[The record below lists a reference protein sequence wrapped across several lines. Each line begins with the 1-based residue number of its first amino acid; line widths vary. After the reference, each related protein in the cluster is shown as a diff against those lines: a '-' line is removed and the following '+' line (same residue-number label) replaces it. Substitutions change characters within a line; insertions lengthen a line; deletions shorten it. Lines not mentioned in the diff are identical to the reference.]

1 MRRKLFFCAFM
12 IIVLTFI
19 VCSIYQEY
27 SQDDIKNNLSET
39 ILTGKVISIQDDSD
53 KTKLVIEKDDG
64 ERVLVSYYGQQNISN
79 EWYGSLVKIPCK
91 LELPRGQS
99 NPRCFDYKLYL
110 KSQKISYITSAD
122 TIYEMKKTDNLYDK
136 FCKGLLIKKEQFLN
150 SISDTETRAFVEGIL
165 FGNKANLDEDVY
177 EDFKSNGTAHILAVS
192 GLHVGII
199 YKIVEKLLGKV
210 QKISNGTISIAVL
223 WCLGILTGWTPS
235 VIRAVGM
242 IYIKLYALYFDKRYD
257 SLTAMAAT
265 ALFMIAKNPYVVF
278 NASFQMSYMAVL
290 SIMLVMPHIPKVVP
304 DFLAIIVSVNVGL
317 IPYQLLQFNTFSIT
331 SFIANVPVVYLAGIT
346 LPIIFVFFCIFMLTG
361 LNIGILEVVVNAVS
375 KFTITANELF
385 TFELDAIDVVSPP
398 MWLCV
403 LIYGVI
409 FLLFSE
415 YVSILKERKEQK
427 KLIIIIAFI
436 CFASIGS
443 VFIFHSDFD
452 EADIVFVDV
461 GQGDCIHLK
470 AGDKN
475 ILIDG
480 GGKSDY
486 SVGKNILK
494 PYLLK
499 NGAKT
504 VDLAIATHKHMD
516 HYKGLE
522 ELVEE
527 GMAKSIEVGLTA
539 GKRYRVSENVTIDTL
554 WPLEISGGDVN
565 QDENKNCSVFM
576 ITYNKTKILIT
587 GDLDSEGEKE
597 MMEYY
602 GDSDILKAD
611 ILKIGHHGSQYS
623 TSEEFLEKVDPV
635 YSIIQ
640 VGRNNYGH
648 PHAKTIEKIRKKGII
663 LRNDE
668 NGAVGFNLEKGK
680 IECCTMM

>member
-12 IIVLTFI
+12 IIALAFI
-19 VCSIYQEY
+19 ICSIYQDY
-27 SQDDIKNNLSET
+27 SQDYIKKDISET
-39 ILTGKVISIQDDSD
+39 SLMGKVLSLQGDSD
-53 KTKLVIEKDDG
+53 KTKLLIEKEDG

-79 EWYGSLVKIPCK
+79 EWHGSLVKIPCK
-91 LELPRGQS
+91 LEIPRGQS

-110 KSQKISYITSAD
+110 KSQKISYIASAD
-122 TIYEMKKTDNLYDK
+122 TVYEIKKADNLYDK

-150 SISDTETRAFVEGIL
+150 SISDMETRAFVEGIL
-165 FGNKANLDEDVY
+165 FGNKANLDEGVY

-290 SIMLVMPHIPKVVP
+290 SIMLVMPHIPKVIP
-304 DFLAIIVSVNVGL
+304 DFLAIILSVNVGL

-331 SFIANVPVVYLAGIT
+331 SIIANIPVVYLAGIT
-346 LPIIFVFFCIFMLTG
+346 LPIIFVFFCIFMVTG
-361 LNIGILEVVVNAVS
+361 CNFRILETVVNAVS
-375 KFTITANELF
+375 KFVVAVNELF

-415 YVSILKERKEQK
+415 YVAILKERKEQK
-427 KLIIIIAFI
+427 KLVIIIAFI

-443 VFIFHSDFD
+443 IFMFHSEFD

-499 NGAKT
+499 NGVKS

-527 GMAKSIEVGLTA
+527 GMAKSVEVGLTA
-539 GKRYRVSENVTIDTL
+539 GKHYKICENITIDTL
-554 WPLEISGGDVN
+554 WPIKMSEGEVN

-576 ITYNKTKILIT
+576 ITYDKAKILIT

-602 GDSDILKAD
+602 GDSDRLKAD

-648 PHAKTIEKIRKKGII
+648 PHAKTIEKIRRKGII
-663 LRNDE
+663 LRNDD